1 MNKLVTLNTKTPVVF
16 NVEKVKLNK
25 LPRHFSDEDR
35 ENKLMSIDGKKVK
48 VMINRDR
55 TQYVAF
61 SLEEPTKDNPK
72 FVQHY
77 YVRDH
82 KFFDANEVA
91 TYVKPKAEAKP
102 AAAEEAKSE
111 PTK

>member
-1 MNKLVTLNTKTPVVF
+1 MNKLIDKKAGVVF

-25 LPRHFSDEDR
+25 LPRHFGDADR

-61 SLEEPTKDNPK
+61 SLVEPTKENPQ

-82 KFFDANEVA
+82 KFFDSDVVN
-91 TYVKPKAEAKP
+91 TYVKPKPEAK
-102 AAAEEAKSE
+102 AEVKSE
-111 PTK
+111 TVSEPAN